1 MGRGFKMLRCAAWR
15 PIHPSLT
22 LTFTPPRLLLTLT
35 LTLTLT
41 HPGLSAS
48 TSSMARA
55 AAMQLNSPRC
65 SMWTRTSLSA
75 PSLRAQVAQHPP
87 LTQPSSPGSTLLTQ
101 HPPLAQPS
109 RHRQDQHHQ
118 LRRHQRAGGEVRQEE
133 RGYPDRCRG
142 PQDRRHHVSLME
154 PHHTNRSAL
163 ILHHPTR
170 QLLPLPVRDAAR
182 RKSSPHWTQERQAD
196 QR

>member
-1 MGRGFKMLRCAAWR
+1 MLRCAAWR

-22 LTFTPPRLLLTLT
+22 LTFTPPRLL

-65 SMWTRTSLSA
+65 SMWTRTSLLA

-87 LTQPSSPGSTLLTQ
+87 LTQPSSPNP
-101 HPPLAQPS
+101 PPLAHSS
-109 RHRQDQHHQ
+109 RRRQDQHHQ